1 MNGHR
6 KLLMEVSNVFRECQ
20 LMKPRRD
27 AKMENKDEDGIE
39 NLFQGSRGRPETLQ
53 FLR

>member
-27 AKMENKDEDGIE
+27 AKIEKNKDEDGIE
-39 NLFQGSRGRPETLQ
+39 DLFQGSRGRSET
-53 FLR
+53 R